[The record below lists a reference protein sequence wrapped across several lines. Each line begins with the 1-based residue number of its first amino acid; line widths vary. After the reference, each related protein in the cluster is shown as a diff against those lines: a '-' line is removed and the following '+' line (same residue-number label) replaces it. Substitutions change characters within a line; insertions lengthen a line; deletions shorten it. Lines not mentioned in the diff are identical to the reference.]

1 MRALCH
7 TECVTEIY
15 LEIGKRRVFACALD
29 WPGWCRVAR
38 TEDAALSALVAAAQ
52 RYAPV
57 CALAGLSFDPAA
69 ASARLE
75 VAERVTGSATTDF
88 GALDVPAGIDGEPLT
103 ANDAARIAALTE
115 AAWLTFRRVA
125 GEAPADLRK
134 GPRGGGRD
142 LDEIVDHVL
151 QTEVLHARML
161 GLRHRPFP
169 SGDQA
174 AADRVRAGVVAAI
187 LSGLTPAEPPEGAG
201 RGRRPAPFVARR
213 SAWHAL
219 DHAWEIQDRS

>member
-1 MRALCH
+1 
-7 TECVTEIY
+7 VTEIY
-15 LEIGKRRVFACALD
+15 LEIGNRRVFACALD
-29 WPGWCRVAR
+29 WPGWCRSAR
-38 TEDAALSALVAAAQ
+38 TEDAALSALVAAAE
-52 RYAPV
+52 RYAPI
-57 CALAGLSFDPAA
+57 CPLAGISFDPAS

-75 VAERVTGSATTDF
+75 VIERVAGSATTDF

-103 ANDAARIAALTE
+103 ANDAARITALTE
-115 AAWLTFRRVA
+115 AAWLTFRTVA
-125 GEAPADLRK
+125 GGAPADLRK

-142 LDEIVDHVL
+142 LPEIVDHVL

-169 SGDQA
+169 SRDQA
-174 AADRVRAGVVAAI
+174 AADRVRAGIVAAI